1 MSGVNPSGRLR
12 RLCAGLVAVGLVV
25 TGAVACGSSGS
36 DKDVVVMTHDAFALP
51 DRLLADFTKQTGYT
65 AKIVRNGDAGQL
77 SSVISLTPGRPK
89 GDVVYGIDNTFASR
103 AIDAGALDAYV
114 PAAAA
119 GGAARYAI
127 DGSDQLT
134 AIDRGDVCVDVDNAW
149 FGAHHLAPPTS
160 LADLTQPQYK
170 NLTVTMDPAT
180 SSPGMAFLLATI
192 VAYPGTGWQDYW
204 RQLKSN
210 GVQVVSGWEDA
221 YNREFSGGDG
231 KGLRPIVISYASS
244 PAANPA
250 TAALPNTCFAQTEYA
265 GVLRGARNADGA
277 RKWIDFMLSPQVQAA
292 VPGSMYVYPVQQG
305 IAVPAGW
312 PPEPAA
318 PATMPS
324 AQIDKNRESWQ
335 QQWRSVMGR

>member
-1 MSGVNPSGRLR
+1 MR
-12 RLCAGLVAVGLVV
+12 RLGAGLVAVGL
-25 TGAVACGSSGS
+25 AVAGVAACGSSGS

-51 DRLLADFTKQTGYT
+51 DQLLADFTKQTGYT

-77 SSVISLTPGRPK
+77 SSIISLTPGRPK

-119 GGAARYAI
+119 GGAGRYAV

-149 FGAHHLAPPTS
+149 FTAHHLAPPAS
-160 LADLTQPQYK
+160 LGDLTRPQYRD
-170 NLTVTMDPAT
+170 LTVTMDPAT

-192 VAYPGTGWQDYW
+192 VAHPGTGWQGYW
-204 RQLKSN
+204 RQLKGN

-221 YNREFSGGDG
+221 YNRQFSGGDG
-231 KGLRPIVISYASS
+231 KGPRPIVISYASS

-265 GVLRGARNADGA
+265 GVLRGAHNADGA